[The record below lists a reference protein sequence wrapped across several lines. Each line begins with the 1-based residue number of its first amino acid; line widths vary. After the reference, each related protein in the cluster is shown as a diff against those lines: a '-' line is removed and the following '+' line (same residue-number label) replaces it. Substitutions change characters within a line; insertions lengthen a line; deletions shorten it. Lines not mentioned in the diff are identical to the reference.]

1 MARTRQKK
9 TSRSPQPLRPSAKAS
24 GKGQAPPTP
33 PSRRSQTKSEARPG
47 NGKTPVR
54 SSTAPTIRGV
64 AERAGVAVSTVSR
77 VLNGGYA
84 SATVKARVKSAVKA
98 LGYTPSTTAQSL
110 VTGRTGSLGVVAGF
124 SHGPFFIQLLGG
136 IEEEL
141 TASRHSLVLGSLI
154 RRGQYDAAPV
164 AAWLTER
171 RVDGLIF
178 VRYTK
183 REQPLLRLATD
194 AGLPIV
200 MVAPDIR
207 APCAFTVR
215 CRNRDAGRLAAEHL
229 VELGH
234 RNIAFVGGPEESID
248 SQGRL
253 AGIQALLAEKGL
265 SLGARDVEFSGTYE
279 PDGGIRYA
287 SKYLARSPRTR
298 PTAVILAND
307 AMAIGFMRA
316 VLQAGLRIPEDVS
329 VVGFDGLPE
338 GTLFWPGLTTVAQP
352 MRKMGAVACRALL
365 DRIQGQGDEE
375 EVTTVEYSMQ
385 LEVRESSGP
394 PPVRP
399 VKASAPRPR
408 RSR

>member
-1 MARTRQKK
+1 VHRATTPQKARG
-9 TSRSPQPLRPSAKAS
+9 TSRS
-24 GKGQAPPTP
+24 
-33 PSRRSQTKSEARPG
+33 
-47 NGKTPVR
+47 NGT
-54 SSTAPTIRGV
+54 PTIRGV

-84 SATVKARVKSAVKA
+84 SAVVKSRVKAAVKA

-110 VTGRTGSLGVVAGF
+110 VTGKTGSLGVIAGF

-141 TASRHSLVLGSLI
+141 STSRHSLVLGSLI
-154 RRGQYDAAPV
+154 RRGQYDAGPV
-164 AAWLTER
+164 ATWLTER

-183 REQPLLRLATD
+183 REQPLLRIATEG
-194 AGLPIV
+194 GLPVV
-200 MVAPDIR
+200 MVAPDVK

-229 VELGH
+229 LELGH
-234 RNIAFVGGPEESID
+234 RHLAFVGGPAESID

-253 AGIQALLAEKGL
+253 TGIRTLLEERGL
-265 SLGARDVEFSGTYE
+265 SLAARDAEFSGTYE
-279 PDGGIRYA
+279 PDGGIAYA
-287 SKYLARSPRTR
+287 ARYLARSVRAR
-298 PTAVILAND
+298 PTGVILAND

-316 VLQAGLRIPEDVS
+316 VLQAGLRVPEDVS

-338 GTLFWPGLTTVAQP
+338 GALFWPGLTTVAQP

-365 DRIQGQGDEE
+365 DRVQGQGDAE

-385 LEVRESSGP
+385 LERRESTAP
-394 PPVRP
+394 PRGGSKKGTAPPRGGSKKSPVR
-399 VKASAPRPR
+399 AR
-408 RSR
+408 RTRR